1 MKVKGKYG
9 WQLIPAQV
17 YAAVISRMVAL
28 SHRSNGQRLSEDG
41 EMQFAIIDNGEI
53 IDHRKM
59 SDLKS
64 FARMVDANGYEKLT
78 EDTVKQGDK

>member
-1 MKVKGKYG
+1 MEE
-9 WQLIPAQV
+9 PT
-17 YAAVISRMVAL
+17 
-28 SHRSNGQRLSEDG
+28 EDG
-41 EMQFAIIDNGEI
+41 EIQFAIIDNGEI